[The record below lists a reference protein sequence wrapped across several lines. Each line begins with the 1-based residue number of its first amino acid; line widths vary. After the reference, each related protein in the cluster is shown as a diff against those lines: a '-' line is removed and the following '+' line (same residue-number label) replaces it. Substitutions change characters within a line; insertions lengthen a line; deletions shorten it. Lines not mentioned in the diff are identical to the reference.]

1 MTRVPLPNAHFAAP
15 TRPPRLS
22 VAADRTASKTQF
34 TPSAR
39 HDADWTVLSCLSW
52 RCELALRPNSQR
64 PARRDETIA
73 SRRVW
78 RCELSRRRQ
87 SCESLTVLAICHL
100 SNYRPTLLD
109 ALLAYRSACGRLRT
123 RRGGPR
129 VFKYSALRR
138 RLFFYLFRA
147 NDELRPSPPLPFL
160 SSLLFFPLLS
170 P

>member
-1 MTRVPLPNAHFAAP
+1 MTRSEF
-15 TRPPRLS
+15 S
-22 VAADRTASKTQF
+22 VGDSLQLLRRRRSGRDT
-34 TPSAR
+34 
-39 HDADWTVLSCLSW
+39 DETVLSCPAW

-109 ALLAYRSACGRLRT
+109 ALLAYRSACLWPAQDAS

-138 RLFFYLFRA
+138 RLFFFLPRA
-147 NDELRPSPPLPFL
+147 NDELRPSPPLPVL